1 MRIKA
6 FLNILLITLL
16 AFSPQTMVAK
26 TKNKAK
32 KTKTTAVAKSK
43 KSKEHK
49 RKEKESH
56 TKTDKHSKKTS
67 QRRAETNTRASKS
80 RHRAKLQAMHHSSR
94 YAKRITLS
102 QEEIDSLTSARLR
115 HGGNYTVPMMGL
127 AVELIANMEPMT
139 TRFRKGD
146 STLTMKNIETLY
158 FARHSKTDDTSF
170 FGNIL
175 PKVDEAINQSK
186 YKEAY
191 ALTQKGLWRNPMH
204 IGLINRAC
212 ELAEHQ
218 GDQNKSDIYVWQI
231 AELFNLIQNTGDG
244 KTIQTAMR
252 VVDKDD
258 AILYEE
264 LWLETSKESILSEKI
279 TPYEGCD
286 LLTLTIKDSKG
297 KTIHKYYIVGK

>member
-1 MRIKA
+1 MKIKA

-16 AFSPQTMVAK
+16 AFSPQTIIAK
-26 TKNKAK
+26 TKNKTK
-32 KTKTTAVAKSK
+32 KAKTTAIAKSK
-43 KSKEHK
+43 KSKGHK
-49 RKEKESH
+49 QKEKESH
-56 TKTDKHSKKTS
+56 SKNDTHSS
-67 QRRAETNTRASKS
+67 RS
-80 RHRAKLQAMHHSSR
+80 RHRAKLQAMHRSSR
-94 YAKRITLS
+94 YAKRITLT

-115 HGGNYTVPMMGL
+115 HGGSYTIPLMGL
-127 AVELIANMEPMT
+127 AVEHIANMEPMIL
-139 TRFRKGD
+139 RFRKGD

-170 FGNIL
+170 FGDIL
-175 PKVDEAINQSK
+175 PKVDEAISQSK

-258 AILYEE
+258 AVLYEQ
-264 LWLETSKESILSEKI
+264 LWLETPKEAILSEKV

-286 LLTLTIKDSKG
+286 LLTLSIKDPKG
-297 KTIHKYYIVGK
+297 KTSHKYYIVGK